1 VALDPAA
8 AFALKC
14 VVELDFTPTEFPELA
29 EVDEVP
35 CGFPAR
41 ATPLRKAA
49 PNSEARAA
57 VRYRLF
63 VFINLPL

>member
-1 VALDPAA
+1 
-8 AFALKC
+8 